1 MSTIMLDTNI
11 VSALMRDPGGV
22 VAQRIG
28 ALSTAASV
36 SVVVA
41 AELRY
46 GAARKGSQRLTAA
59 VEAILGAI
67 EIAPFAPPADLVY
80 AHLRNRMERAGR
92 PFPGNDLLIAAHAL
106 TLGRGLATDD
116 RAFERVPGLHV
127 ENWLA
132 Q

>member
-1 MSTIMLDTNI
+1 MLDTNI
-11 VSALMRDPGGV
+11 VSALMREPGGA
-22 VAQRIG
+22 VARRIG
-28 ALSTAASV
+28 ALATAVSV

-80 AHLRNRMERAGR
+80 ARLRYRMERAGQ
-92 PFPGNDLLIAAHAL
+92 PLGGNDLLIAAHAL
-106 TLGRGLATDD
+106 ALGRGLATDE
-116 RAFERVPGLHV
+116 RTFERVPGLHV

-132 Q
+132 